1 MRAGLLAIRW
11 KTHLESAAMPL
22 ALCVGLLLMDAA
34 GRYLGVPTVETLV
47 AFFKQA
53 FEDYGLWALALAAM
67 IEGLFLVS
75 LYLPGSMV
83 ILSAILFSDRSVGAL
98 AEIVAICWWAFML
111 VAVVNYY
118 IGYYGLYRFFKR
130 LGADRLIADTRAWM
144 TRYGVLTYAL
154 AAFHPNYIG
163 VVEVCSGISRQGLL
177 KTLCLAGVAMAVT
190 VPVVVFGMAMV
201 VDSLVREESMG
212 NLFNVFVGAF
222 ALWAAFILAK
232 GLWQDLRPNQPTTR
246 RI

>member
-1 MRAGLLAIRW
+1 MGSLAVIRW
-11 KTHLESAAMPL
+11 KTHVEKAALPL
-22 ALCVGLLLMDAA
+22 AMCVGLLLMDVA

-83 ILSAILFSDRSVGAL
+83 ILSAIMFSDRSVAAL
-98 AEIVAICWWAFML
+98 SEIVVICWVAFML

-118 IGYYGLYRFFKR
+118 IGYYGLYRFFKK
-130 LGADRLIADTRAWM
+130 LGAERLIANTRAWM

-177 KTLCLAGVAMAVT
+177 KTLGLAGVAMAVT
-190 VPVVVFGMAMV
+190 GPVLVFGMAMV
-201 VDSLVREESMG
+201 VDSLVQEESMG
-212 NLFNVFVGAF
+212 SLFNVFVGLF
-222 ALWAAFILAK
+222 ALWAVVILGQ
-232 GLWQDLRPNQPTTR
+232 GLWQDLKLNQLMQR
-246 RI
+246 EI